1 MLISFSVAGHVPT
14 VQQTNE
20 RRSSIRVPRR
30 FIAEVGRID
39 RPQRNRSTGS
49 FATAAACC
57 GDGAASLGSRGT
69 NRRENRMTDIAPDRR
84 TILAAMG
91 GLAVAGIARTAAA
104 AESADTPLHAMP
116 SAQLAPH

>member
-69 NRRENRMTDIAPDRR
+69 NRRENSMTELETSDEGR
-84 TILAAMG
+84 G
-91 GLAVAGIARTAAA
+91 GKKSVGTSRNRG
-104 AESADTPLHAMP
+104 
-116 SAQLAPH
+116 

>member
-49 FATAAACC
+49 FATAAACL

-69 NRRENRMTDIAPDRR
+69 KRRGKPMTDIAPDRR
-84 TILAAMG
+84 TILAALR
-91 GLAVAGIARTAAA
+91 GLASPGIPPPAATAA
-104 AESADTPLHAMP
+104 SAD
-116 SAQLAPH
+116 APP